1 MCQIY
6 IVAVTNLPFNMVE
19 GLFTSG
25 NSQIERTIVLIN
37 IINNM
42 CSVILFFRVLCN
54 FVFPGVLSFSWPVRH
69 FYFPLVKKKRQK
81 IISAKCSPKVNLWR
95 CEKEQKNRP

>member
-6 IVAVTNLPFNMVE
+6 IVAVTHHLGKLTNREDVFLV
-19 GLFTSG
+19 
-25 NSQIERTIVLIN
+25 N

-69 FYFPLVKKKRQK
+69 FHFPLMKKKTKNYLSKMFYGGVKKNKRIAHESYRGK
-81 IISAKCSPKVNLWR
+81 
-95 CEKEQKNRP
+95 

>member
-6 IVAVTNLPFNMVE
+6 IVAVTHGKRALYLGKLTNREDVFLV
-19 GLFTSG
+19 
-25 NSQIERTIVLIN
+25 N

-69 FYFPLVKKKRQK
+69 FYFPLMKKKTINYLSKMFPQGK
-81 IISAKCSPKVNLWR
+81 FMAV
-95 CEKEQKNRP
+95 

>member
-6 IVAVTNLPFNMVE
+6 IVAVTHRPFNMVNSGKLINRE
-19 GLFTSG
+19 GVFL
-25 NSQIERTIVLIN
+25 VN
-37 IINNM
+37 IINNV

-54 FVFPGVLSFSWPVRH
+54 FVLQSVLSFSWPVRH
-69 FYFPLVKKKRQK
+69 FYFPLMKRKRLK

>member
-6 IVAVTNLPFNMVE
+6 IVAVTHRPFNMVK

-25 NSQIERTIVLIN
+25 KSNREDVFLVKS
-37 IINNM
+37 INNM

-69 FYFPLVKKKRQK
+69 FYFPLIKKKT
-81 IISAKCSPKVNLWR
+81 
-95 CEKEQKNRP
+95 KNYLSKMFPQGKFMAV